1 MIFNEN
7 TAHAIFNAR
16 CTTDTCSLRNDYR
29 TSIDITLFS
38 SPYKGFIAMSNN
50 ATEGRKVTVGSYLA
64 LAFAVVFFS
73 GLLQSNQWYG
83 VFDFTTLNGSFGS
96 VVYSVDQ
103 TAEGIET
110 ASTSLR
116 GKGGSG
122 ARDGFLFALT
132 LIPTVMFALGMI
144 NVLEHY
150 GALDAARKLL
160 TPLLRPL
167 MGIPGNS
174 GLALIASLQSTDAG
188 AAMTRQLKDEG
199 HLTKR
204 ETDVFTMFQFSAGAT
219 IVNFFSSGA
228 VLFTLT
234 YASGELA
241 VTSSLGL
248 AVAIM
253 FIFKFV
259 GANIFRVYLN
269 ITEGKEN
276 KDDKDNQ
283 KNVISQEN
291 A

>member
-1 MIFNEN
+1 
-7 TAHAIFNAR
+7 
-16 CTTDTCSLRNDYR
+16 
-29 TSIDITLFS
+29 
-38 SPYKGFIAMSNN
+38 MSNK
-50 ATEGRKVTVGSYLA
+50 EESQRRVTWGCYIA

-73 GLLQSNQWYG
+73 GLLQSSNWYG
-83 VFDFTTLNGSFGS
+83 VFDFTTLNGSFGK
-96 VVYSVDQ
+96 VAYGVKG
-103 TAEGIET
+103 TADGVQAVT
-110 ASTSLR
+110 TSLR

-122 ARDGFLFALT
+122 ARDGFIFALT

-150 GALDAARKLL
+150 GALEAARKLL

-188 AAMTRQLKDEG
+188 AAMTRRLKDEG

-204 ETDVFTMFQFSAGAT
+204 ETDVFTMFQFTAGAT

-234 YASGELA
+234 LADGSLA

-253 FIFKFV
+253 FVFKFV
-259 GANIFRVYLN
+259 GANLFRIYLN
-269 ITEGKEN
+269 LTEGKGN
-276 KDDKDNQ
+276 NQ
-283 KNVISQEN
+283 PKEESPELGKEVTQ
-291 A
+291 

>member
-1 MIFNEN
+1 M
-7 TAHAIFNAR
+7 
-16 CTTDTCSLRNDYR
+16 TDKKRSV
-29 TSIDITLFS
+29 TL
-38 SPYKGFIAMSNN
+38 
-50 ATEGRKVTVGSYLA
+50 GSYLA
-64 LAFAVVFFS
+64 LAFAIVFFS

-83 VFDFTTLNGSFGS
+83 VFDFTTLNGSFGTMVQS
-96 VVYSVDQ
+96 VSDSGDGIK
-103 TAEGIET
+103 TAMT
-110 ASTSLR
+110 DMR
-116 GKGGSG
+116 GKGGNG

-167 MGIPGNS
+167 MGVPGNT

-199 HLTKR
+199 LITQR

-234 YASGELA
+234 LADGTPAVAS
-241 VTSSLGL
+241 SIGL
-248 AVAIM
+248 AVIVM
-253 FIFKFV
+253 FAFKFV
-259 GANIFRVYLN
+259 GANLFRLYLN
-269 ITEGKEN
+269 LTEGKTSE
-276 KDDKDNQ
+276 
-283 KNVISQEN
+283 STPTSSPQEQ
-291 A
+291 AK

>member
-1 MIFNEN
+1 
-7 TAHAIFNAR
+7 
-16 CTTDTCSLRNDYR
+16 
-29 TSIDITLFS
+29 
-38 SPYKGFIAMSNN
+38 MSEKN
-50 ATEGRKVTVGSYLA
+50 RPVTIGCYLA
-64 LAFAVVFFS
+64 LAFAIVFFS

-83 VFDFTTLNGSFGS
+83 VFDFTTLNGSFGTMVQS
-96 VVYSVDQ
+96 VSENGDGIK
-103 TAEGIET
+103 TAMT
-110 ASTSLR
+110 DMR
-116 GKGGSG
+116 GKGGNG

-167 MGIPGNS
+167 MGIPGNT

-199 HLTKR
+199 LITKR

-234 YASGELA
+234 LA
-241 VTSSLGL
+241 DGTQAVSSFIGL
-248 AVAIM
+248 AVAVM
-253 FIFKFV
+253 FVFKFI
-259 GANIFRVYLN
+259 GANLFRVYLN
-269 ITEGKEN
+269 LTEGKSA
-276 KDDKDNQ
+276 DNSKRDQ
-283 KNVISQEN
+283 TLTTQEQ
-291 A
+291 AK

>member
-1 MIFNEN
+1 MTNP
-7 TAHAIFNAR
+7 TK
-16 CTTDTCSLRNDYR
+16 TD
-29 TSIDITLFS
+29 
-38 SPYKGFIAMSNN
+38 
-50 ATEGRKVTVGSYLA
+50 RKVTIGSYIA
-64 LAFAVVFFS
+64 LAFAIVFFS
-73 GLLQSNQWYG
+73 GLMQSNEWYG
-83 VFDFTTLNGSFGS
+83 VFDFTTLNGSFGKVAYGVS
-96 VVYSVDQ
+96 
-103 TAEGIET
+103 ET
-110 ASTSLR
+110 ADGIQAATTSLR

-122 ARDGFLFALT
+122 ARDGFIFALT

-204 ETDVFTMFQFSAGAT
+204 ETDVFTMFQFTAGAA

-234 YASGELA
+234 AMDGSLA
-241 VTSSLGL
+241 VTSSIGL
-248 AVAIM
+248 AVAVM

-259 GANIFRVYLN
+259 GANLFRIYLN
-269 ITEGKEN
+269 ITEGKE
-276 KDDKDNQ
+276 DKPKSDKEQ
-283 KNVISQEN
+283 KLEEEV

>member
-1 MIFNEN
+1 M
-7 TAHAIFNAR
+7 
-16 CTTDTCSLRNDYR
+16 TDKSR
-29 TSIDITLFS
+29 S
-38 SPYKGFIAMSNN
+38 
-50 ATEGRKVTVGSYLA
+50 VTIGSYLA
-64 LAFAVVFFS
+64 LAFAIVFFS

-83 VFDFTTLNGSFGS
+83 VFDFTTLNGSFGTMVQS
-96 VVYSVDQ
+96 VSENGDGLK
-103 TAEGIET
+103 TAMT
-110 ASTSLR
+110 DMR
-116 GKGGSG
+116 GKGGNG

-167 MGIPGNS
+167 MGIPGNT

-199 HLTKR
+199 LISKR

-234 YASGELA
+234 LTDGSPA
-241 VTSSLGL
+241 VSSSIGL
-248 AVAIM
+248 AVVVM
-253 FIFKFV
+253 FAFKFV
-259 GANIFRVYLN
+259 GANLFRVYLN
-269 ITEGKEN
+269 LTEGKN
-276 KDDKDNQ
+276 SDNTQ
-283 KNVISQEN
+283 HATTPSTQEQ
-291 A
+291 AK

>member
-1 MIFNEN
+1 
-7 TAHAIFNAR
+7 
-16 CTTDTCSLRNDYR
+16 
-29 TSIDITLFS
+29 
-38 SPYKGFIAMSNN
+38 MS
-50 ATEGRKVTVGSYLA
+50 TPSEQTRKVTIGSYFA

-73 GLLQSNQWYG
+73 GLLQSNEWYG

-96 VVYSVDQ
+96 VVYGVN
-103 TAEGIET
+103 ET
-110 ASTSLR
+110 ADGIQAATTSMR

-167 MGIPGNS
+167 MNIPGNT

-204 ETDVFTMFQFSAGAT
+204 EADIFTMFQFSAGAA

-234 YASGELA
+234 LMDGSLA
-241 VTSSLGL
+241 VSSSIGL
-248 AVAIM
+248 AVAVM
-253 FIFKFV
+253 FVFKFV
-259 GANIFRVYLN
+259 GANLFRVYLN
-269 ITEGKEN
+269 ITEGKE
-276 KDDKDNQ
+276 DKAD
-283 KNVISQEN
+283 KALTEEK

>member
-1 MIFNEN
+1 
-7 TAHAIFNAR
+7 
-16 CTTDTCSLRNDYR
+16 
-29 TSIDITLFS
+29 
-38 SPYKGFIAMSNN
+38 MSNN

-283 KNVISQEN
+283 KNVINQEN

>member
-1 MIFNEN
+1 
-7 TAHAIFNAR
+7 
-16 CTTDTCSLRNDYR
+16 
-29 TSIDITLFS
+29 
-38 SPYKGFIAMSNN
+38 MSTP
-50 ATEGRKVTVGSYLA
+50 AQQTRKVTVGSYIA

-83 VFDFTTLNGSFGS
+83 IFDFTTLNGSFGS
-96 VVYSVDQ
+96 VVYDVNE
-103 TAEGIET
+103 TAEGVEAAT
-110 ASTSLR
+110 TSLR

-167 MGIPGNS
+167 MNIPGNT

-199 HLTKR
+199 QLTKR
-204 ETDVFTMFQFSAGAT
+204 ETDIFTMFQFSAGAT

-234 YASGELA
+234 LADGSMA
-241 VTSSLGL
+241 VTSSIGL
-248 AVAIM
+248 AVGVM
-253 FIFKFV
+253 FIFKII
-259 GANIFRVYLN
+259 GANLFRVYLN
-269 ITEGKEN
+269 ITEGKE
-276 KDDKDNQ
+276 DKAEQ
-283 KNVISQEN
+283 TMTEEK

>member
-1 MIFNEN
+1 
-7 TAHAIFNAR
+7 
-16 CTTDTCSLRNDYR
+16 
-29 TSIDITLFS
+29 
-38 SPYKGFIAMSNN
+38 MSDP
-50 ATEGRKVTVGSYLA
+50 TQKERKVTWGCYVA

-73 GLLQSNQWYG
+73 GLMKSNDWYG
-83 VFDFTTLNGSFGS
+83 VLDFTTLNGSFGK
-96 VVYSVDQ
+96 VAYDVKE
-103 TAEGIET
+103 TAEGVEAAT
-110 ASTSLR
+110 TSLR

-122 ARDGFLFALT
+122 ARDGFIFALT
-132 LIPTVMFALGMI
+132 LIPTVMFALGVI

-167 MGIPGNS
+167 MGIPGSS

-199 HLTKR
+199 RLTKR
-204 ETDVFTMFQFSAGAT
+204 ETDVFTMFQFTAGAT

-234 YASGELA
+234 LADGSLA
-241 VTSSLGL
+241 VTSSIGL

-253 FIFKFV
+253 FVFKFV
-259 GANIFRVYLN
+259 GANLFRIYLN
-269 ITEGKEN
+269 LTEGKADKEDKETEN
-276 KDDKDNQ
+276 LK
-283 KNVISQEN
+283 EET

>member
-1 MIFNEN
+1 
-7 TAHAIFNAR
+7 
-16 CTTDTCSLRNDYR
+16 
-29 TSIDITLFS
+29 
-38 SPYKGFIAMSNN
+38 MSNT
-50 ATEGRKVTVGSYLA
+50 TEQGRKVTIGSYIA
-64 LAFAVVFFS
+64 LAFAVIFFS
-73 GLLQSNQWYG
+73 GFMQSNQWYG

-96 VVYSVDQ
+96 VVYSVNETADGIQ
-103 TAEGIET
+103 TAT
-110 ASTSLR
+110 TSLR

-241 VTSSLGL
+241 VTSSIGL
-248 AVAIM
+248 AVAVM
-253 FIFKFV
+253 FVFKFV
-259 GANIFRVYLN
+259 GANLFRIYLN
-269 ITEGKEN
+269 ITEGKE
-276 KDDKDNQ
+276 DKSNSNTPAP
-283 KNVISQEN
+283 KEET

>member
-1 MIFNEN
+1 
-7 TAHAIFNAR
+7 
-16 CTTDTCSLRNDYR
+16 
-29 TSIDITLFS
+29 
-38 SPYKGFIAMSNN
+38 MSNSN
-50 ATEGRKVTVGSYLA
+50 QSNRKVTWGCYVA

-73 GLLQSNQWYG
+73 GLLQSNEWYG
-83 VFDFTTLNGSFGS
+83 VFDFTTLNGSFGK
-96 VVYSVDQ
+96 VAYAVN
-103 TAEGIET
+103 ET
-110 ASTSLR
+110 ADGVEAATTTLR

-167 MGIPGNS
+167 MGIPGSS

-199 HLTKR
+199 RLTKR
-204 ETDVFTMFQFSAGAT
+204 ETDVFTMFQFTAGAT

-234 YASGELA
+234 MADGSLA
-241 VTSSLGL
+241 VTSSIGL
-248 AVAIM
+248 AVAVM
-253 FIFKFV
+253 FVFKFV
-259 GANIFRVYLN
+259 GANLFCIYLN
-269 ITEGKEN
+269 MTEGKE
-276 KDDKDNQ
+276 DKASQQDSPL
-283 KNVISQEN
+283 KQEN
-291 A
+291 V

>member
-1 MIFNEN
+1 MTNP
-7 TAHAIFNAR
+7 AK
-16 CTTDTCSLRNDYR
+16 TD
-29 TSIDITLFS
+29 
-38 SPYKGFIAMSNN
+38 
-50 ATEGRKVTVGSYLA
+50 RKVTIGCYIA
-64 LAFAVVFFS
+64 LAFAIVFFS
-73 GLLQSNQWYG
+73 GLMQSNEWYG
-83 VFDFTTLNGSFGS
+83 VFDFTTLNGSFGQ
-96 VVYSVDQ
+96 VAAGV
-103 TAEGIET
+103 TET
-110 ASTSLR
+110 ADGVQATTTTLR
-116 GKGGSG
+116 GQGGSG
-122 ARDGFLFALT
+122 ARDGFIFAVT

-150 GALDAARKLL
+150 GALEAARKLL

-204 ETDVFTMFQFSAGAT
+204 ETDVFTMFQFTAGAT

-234 YASGELA
+234 MADGSLA
-241 VTSSLGL
+241 VSSSIGL

-253 FIFKFV
+253 FVFKFV
-259 GANIFRVYLN
+259 GANLFRIYLN
-269 ITEGKEN
+269 LTEGKE
-276 KDDKDNQ
+276 DKDNDNKPAQ
-283 KNVISQEN
+283 LKEET

>member
-1 MIFNEN
+1 
-7 TAHAIFNAR
+7 
-16 CTTDTCSLRNDYR
+16 
-29 TSIDITLFS
+29 
-38 SPYKGFIAMSNN
+38 MSTP
-50 ATEGRKVTVGSYLA
+50 AQQARKVTVGSYIA

-83 VFDFTTLNGSFGS
+83 IFDFTTLNGSFGS
-96 VVYSVDQ
+96 VVYDVNE
-103 TAEGIET
+103 TAEGVEAAT
-110 ASTSLR
+110 TSLR

-167 MGIPGNS
+167 MNIPGNT

-199 HLTKR
+199 QLTKR
-204 ETDVFTMFQFSAGAT
+204 ETDIFTMFQFSAGAT

-234 YASGELA
+234 LADGSMA
-241 VTSSLGL
+241 VTSSIGL
-248 AVAIM
+248 AVGVM
-253 FIFKFV
+253 FIFKIV
-259 GANIFRVYLN
+259 GANLFRVYLN
-269 ITEGKEN
+269 ITEGKG
-276 KDDKDNQ
+276 DKAEQ
-283 KNVISQEN
+283 AMTEEK

>member
-1 MIFNEN
+1 
-7 TAHAIFNAR
+7 
-16 CTTDTCSLRNDYR
+16 
-29 TSIDITLFS
+29 
-38 SPYKGFIAMSNN
+38 MS
-50 ATEGRKVTVGSYLA
+50 TPSEQTRKVTIGSYFA

-73 GLLQSNQWYG
+73 GLLQSNEWYG

-96 VVYSVDQ
+96 VVYSVN
-103 TAEGIET
+103 ET
-110 ASTSLR
+110 ADGIQAATTSMR

-167 MGIPGNS
+167 MNIPGNT

-199 HLTKR
+199 NLTKR
-204 ETDVFTMFQFSAGAT
+204 EADIFTMFQFSAGAA

-234 YASGELA
+234 LMDGSLA
-241 VTSSLGL
+241 VASSIGL
-248 AVAIM
+248 AVAVM
-253 FIFKFV
+253 FVFKFV
-259 GANIFRVYLN
+259 GANLFRVYLN
-269 ITEGKEN
+269 ITEGKE
-276 KDDKDNQ
+276 DKTG
-283 KNVISQEN
+283 N
-291 A
+291 ALTEEKA